1 MSGAA
6 YERYGSWK
14 RIVPAFFILVC
25 GFFLATTASA
35 QQASGIAGTVRDSQ
49 GLALP
54 GVTVEAASPA
64 LIEKVRTV
72 VIDQSRKCT

>member
-6 YERYGSWK
+6 YARYGNW
-14 RIVPAFFILVC
+14 RRVVPGLLVLVC
-25 GFFLATTASA
+25 GVFLAATASA
-35 QQASGIAGTVRDSQ
+35 QQASGIAGTVRDSS

-64 LIEKVRTV
+64 HVML
-72 VIDQSRKCT
+72 QSS